1 MSINISAEVLRIRS
15 CFIQLNMFSTNT
27 MAKSYGVQFL
37 VKFISSQLQQNS
49 DIGNE
54 QNKELTLFPEGV

>member
-1 MSINISAEVLRIRS
+1 
-15 CFIQLNMFSTNT
+15 

-54 QNKELTLFPEGV
+54 QNKELTVFPEGV

>member
-1 MSINISAEVLRIRS
+1 
-15 CFIQLNMFSTNT
+15 
-27 MAKSYGVQFL
+27 MAKSYEGQFL

>member
-1 MSINISAEVLRIRS
+1 
-15 CFIQLNMFSTNT
+15 
-27 MAKSYGVQFL
+27 MAKSYGGQFL

-54 QNKELTLFPEGV
+54 LTLFPEGV

>member
-1 MSINISAEVLRIRS
+1 
-15 CFIQLNMFSTNT
+15 
-27 MAKSYGVQFL
+27 MAKSYGVQFH

-54 QNKELTLFPEGV
+54 QNKELTLFPEGI